1 MVVQKYCLLRSSPCR
16 PDDNNRLES
25 SSKGLKQE
33 LDNKTKAAT
42 TTEQYLKERC
52 HNLEMQL
59 SEERKKNSAT
69 SMQKVKMM
77 DYMQTFIQTI
87 QPTPNVFMSTQLANL
102 PMPGQSD
109 LADIRRR
116 MQENPNSIPSDTC
129 LTVKVGIGGEP
140 SISFDVE
147 ESRFRN

>member
-1 MVVQKYCLLRSSPCR
+1 
-16 PDDNNRLES
+16 
-25 SSKGLKQE
+25 
-33 LDNKTKAAT
+33 
-42 TTEQYLKERC
+42 
-52 HNLEMQL
+52 
-59 SEERKKNSAT
+59 
-69 SMQKVKMM
+69 
-77 DYMQTFIQTI
+77 MQTFIQTI